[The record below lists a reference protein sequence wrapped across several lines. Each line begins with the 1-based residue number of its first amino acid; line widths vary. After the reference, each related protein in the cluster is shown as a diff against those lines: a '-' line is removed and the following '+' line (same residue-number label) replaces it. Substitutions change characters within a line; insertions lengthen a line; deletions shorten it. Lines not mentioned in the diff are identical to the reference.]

1 MGFLL
6 SFIKIKDYPQHRQVC
21 LTVPL
26 FFTAMG
32 AEALSRLTPEKSEL
46 LPAFIQKWEQTVYKS
61 VYGKAL
67 NYIYHL
73 LSIV

>member
-1 MGFLL
+1 ML
-6 SFIKIKDYPQHRQVC
+6 IQVDSRHAYFESKG
-21 LTVPL
+21 LFGGL

-61 VYGKAL
+61 VYGKAS
-67 NYIYHL
+67 NYINHL
-73 LSIV
+73 LSML

>member
-1 MGFLL
+1 MSLAKL
-6 SFIKIKDYPQHRQVC
+6 
-21 LTVPL
+21 
-26 FFTAMG
+26 
-32 AEALSRLTPEKSEL
+32 ALEKSEL
-46 LPAFIQKWEQTVYKS
+46 LPVFIQKWEQTVYKS

>member
-1 MGFLL
+1 ML
-6 SFIKIKDYPQHRQVC
+6 IQVDSRHAYFDSES
-21 LTVPL
+21 LFGWL

-61 VYGKAL
+61 VYGKAS
-67 NYIYHL
+67 NYINHL
-73 LSIV
+73 LSML